1 MYIYFVDISLIYGI
15 VYVYI
20 YLCVYVLY
28 CTWYLCS
35 NTMQCNC
42 KIKSCNNNNL
52 SIDTPPAFFSSY
64 IHLLMN
70 YPPRWWSLT
79 ELFFIISAKYN
90 IYNTCIEYA
99 GMNRYENIIK
109 KKYNII
115 ALHRGKSFGG
125 LLPSLFR
132 LETQTRSDVI

>member
-15 VYVYI
+15 VYVYICIYVYI

-90 IYNTCIEYA
+90 S
-99 GMNRYENIIK
+99 IIVTIHVEVWTAMK
-109 KKYNII
+109 TSKENII
-115 ALHRGKSFGG
+115 ALHRGKKFWWTSSIS
-125 LLPSLFR
+125 LP
-132 LETQTRSDVI
+132 TRNAN

>member
-1 MYIYFVDISLIYGI
+1 MVLYMYI
-15 VYVYI
+15 YVYI

-90 IYNTCIEYA
+90 IYNTCIVAIEYA

-115 ALHRGKSFGG
+115 PSSVAQREKFWWTSSIS
-125 LLPSLFR
+125 LP
-132 LETQTRSDVI
+132 TRNAN